1 MAKFNFNLKNQQ
13 AKEKTAI
20 RLVIRWNNKQ
30 LVYSTQLS
38 ANPKDWQ
45 SEKGKK
51 GYQHVIVSGNN
62 QELNKLNNDL
72 KTFSAKA
79 SDAFLKYQIEHD
91 ADPPTPEILKQLLDE
106 KFERVEKNSTN
117 SFYGFIDNYIEQS
130 NDRINPKTGK
140 KINLLTVRKYKTT
153 KSHLLAFEKK
163 RKKEITFESIDL
175 DFYYDYSAFLTN
187 DLNLATNSIGKHI
200 QILKTFLNAATDA
213 GVNKT
218 FGFKSSRFK
227 VVNEESDSIYLTEQ
241 ELTDIYNFDLSNN
254 KRLEKVRDL
263 FIVGSWTGLRF
274 SDMTQL
280 SSDHI
285 KDGFL
290 EIETQ
295 KTGEKV
301 VIPIHSIV
309 KEIFQKYSA
318 EYGKPVPSAISNAK
332 MNEYLKE
339 IGKEM
344 AAKNTDISLNQDVIT
359 TITRGGKKVST
370 RDKKYDLITTHTAR
384 RSFASNLFLDGVPA
398 LTIMKITGH
407 KTERAFLKYIKITLN
422 ENAKILQMHWKNKE
436 LSKEPP
442 KELSIAN

>member
-1 MAKFNFNLKNQQ
+1 
-13 AKEKTAI
+13 
-20 RLVIRWNNKQ
+20 
-30 LVYSTQLS
+30 
-38 ANPKDWQ
+38 
-45 SEKGKK
+45 
-51 GYQHVIVSGNN
+51 
-62 QELNKLNNDL
+62 
-72 KTFSAKA
+72 
-79 SDAFLKYQIEHD
+79 
-91 ADPPTPEILKQLLDE
+91 
-106 KFERVEKNSTN
+106 
-117 SFYGFIDNYIEQS
+117 
-130 NDRINPKTGK
+130 
-140 KINLLTVRKYKTT
+140 
-153 KSHLLAFEKK
+153 
-163 RKKEITFESIDL
+163 
-175 DFYYDYSAFLTN
+175 
-187 DLNLATNSIGKHI
+187 
-200 QILKTFLNAATDA
+200 LNAATDA

-227 VVNEESDSIYLTEQ
+227 VVSEESDSIYLTEK
-241 ELTDIYNFDLSNN
+241 ELNDIYSFDFSEN

-274 SDMTQL
+274 SDFTKL
-280 SSDHI
+280 SEDHI
-285 KDGFL
+285 KEDFL

-309 KEIFQKYSA
+309 KDIFKKYKNEIGLCLPQ
-318 EYGKPVPSAISNAK
+318 PISNAK

-339 IGKEM
+339 IGKEIT
-344 AAKNTDISLNQDVIT
+344 AKNKDISLNQDVIT

-436 LSKEPP
+436 LSKEPL